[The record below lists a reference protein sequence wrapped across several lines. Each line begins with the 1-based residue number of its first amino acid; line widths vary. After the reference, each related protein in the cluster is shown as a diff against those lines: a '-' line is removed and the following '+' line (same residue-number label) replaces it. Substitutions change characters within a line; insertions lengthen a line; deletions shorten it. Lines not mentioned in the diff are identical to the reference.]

1 MARTLIDPGRSA
13 AAPLAA
19 AARDWIGWLE
29 GEKRAARHTLLAY
42 ARDLAAFVDFLG
54 LHLGGAPDLD
64 DLQAVGIADLRAY
77 LAHRRADGLSAASA
91 ARALS
96 AVRGFVRWL
105 ERNGRLRNAAFA
117 ALRGPKRRAP
127 LPRPVQPE
135 SALALV
141 DQAAEAEEAWIGLRD
156 AAVLS
161 LLYGAGL
168 RIGEALGLAADQAP
182 KGDTLRVRGK
192 GGKERVVPVLPAI
205 RDAVAAYI
213 AACPHRP
220 AGKQPLFVGARGKPL
235 DPAIIQ
241 KRVRDL
247 RRGLGLPESATPHA
261 LRHSFATHL
270 LAAGGDLRVIQ
281 ELLGHASLSTTQRY
295 TEVEAARLIEAHAK
309 AHPRAKAAA

>member
-1 MARTLIDPGRSA
+1 VARTLIDPGRSA
-13 AAPLAA
+13 AGDLAE

-29 GEKRAARHTLLAY
+29 AERRAARHTLLAY
-42 ARDLAAFVDFLG
+42 ARDLAVFLDFLSA
-54 LHLGGAPDLD
+54 HLGGMPDLD
-64 DLQAVGIADLRAY
+64 ALGRIGIADLRAY
-77 LAHRRADGLSAASA
+77 LARRRADGLSAASA
-91 ARALS
+91 GRALS

-105 ERNGRLRNAAFA
+105 ERQGRLRNPAFA
-117 ALRGPKRRAP
+117 GVRSPKRRAP

-141 DQAAEAEEAWIGLRD
+141 DHAVDAEGWIGLRD
-156 AAVLS
+156 TAVLA

-168 RIGEALGLAADQAP
+168 RIGEALGLAAADAP
-182 KGDTLRVRGK
+182 TGETLRVRGK
-192 GGKERVVPVLPAI
+192 GGKERVVPILPAI
-205 RDAVAAYI
+205 REAIADYL

-220 AGKQPLFVGARGKPL
+220 AGKQALFVGARGKPL

-247 RRGLGLPESATPHA
+247 RRALGLPESATPHA

-270 LAAGGDLRVIQ
+270 LAAGGDLRAIQ

>member
-13 AAPLAA
+13 EGALAE
-19 AARDWIGWLE
+19 AARDWIDWLQAE
-29 GEKRAARHTLLAY
+29 RRAARHTLLAY
-42 ARDLAAFVDFLG
+42 ARDLGGFLDFLSV
-54 LHLGGAPDLD
+54 HLGGPADFAALEKI
-64 DLQAVGIADLRAY
+64 GIADLRAY
-77 LAHRRADGLSAASA
+77 LAKRRSDGLSAASA

-96 AVRGFVRWL
+96 AVRGFIRRL
-105 ERNGRLRNAAFA
+105 ERNGRLRNPAFA
-117 ALRGPKRRAP
+117 ALRSPKRRTP
-127 LPRPVQPE
+127 LPRPVQPDR
-135 SALALV
+135 ALTLI
-141 DQAAEAEEAWIGLRD
+141 DQAADNDGWIGLRD
-156 AAVLS
+156 AAMLS

-168 RIGEALGLAADQAP
+168 RIGEALALTAAEAP

-192 GGKERVVPVLPAI
+192 GGKERMVPILPAI
-205 RDAVAAYI
+205 RDAIGAYL

-220 AGKQPLFVGARGKPL
+220 SGKQPLFLGARGKAL

-247 RRGLGLPESATPHA
+247 RRALGLPESATPHA

-270 LAAGGDLRVIQ
+270 LAAGGDLRAIQ

-295 TEVEAARLIEAHAK
+295 TEVEAAHLIEAHAR